1 MRAKEYLDTASVC
14 SDLDARV
21 GTVLC
26 CARLDSGMSQGEI
39 ANKLQTST
47 SHIRDLERGR
57 RRLRLSEAILYAN
70 CIQLPTAE
78 LYLEAKG
85 AMEDDAPD
93 GEYPQ
98 VAPLITGTSFM
109 TSGRPKT

>member
-1 MRAKEYLDTASVC
+1 MRAKEHLDTASVC

-21 GTVLC
+21 GMILFS
-26 CARLDSGMSQGEI
+26 ARLDSGMSQGEI

-70 CIQLPTAE
+70 CIQLPTAD
-78 LYLEAKG
+78 LYREVKT
-85 AMEDDAPD
+85 AMEEE
-93 GEYPQ
+93 G
-98 VAPLITGTSFM
+98 
-109 TSGRPKT
+109 